1 MKLASFSTTAIPNVR
16 IGIVQNNEIIDVDL
30 AARALNII
38 PHEQMLDLLDHY
50 GQGMRELNAILDKA
64 GSRPFS
70 EVKTFTE
77 IGAVHEL
84 SDVQLAAPIPR
95 PLKNIMCLGW
105 NYFDH
110 AQETALIRGQEA
122 KAPEYPVFFTKAPTT
137 VNSPY
142 GNIIIDPR
150 VSEEIDWEVEL
161 AVIIGNGGKNISEED
176 ALSHVFGYTVLN
188 DVSARDLQSRHKQ
201 FFKGKSIDGYCPMGP
216 WIVTADEV
224 KDPQQLVVRL
234 RVNGI
239 SKQEGN
245 TSMMIFPIRTII
257 AILSK
262 GMTLEPGDIIATGT
276 PSGVGFARNPP
287 EFLKA
292 GDVMETEVEGIGV
305 LRNVV
310 VNAEYG
316 ASGQWRRTNSFI

>member
-1 MKLASFSTTAIPNVR
+1 MKLASFSTTALPKIR
-16 IGIVQNNEIIDVDL
+16 LGIVQNNEIIDVDL

-38 PHEQMLDLLDHY
+38 PHDQMLDLLDHY
-50 GQGMRELNAILDKA
+50 EQGMHELHIILDKA
-64 GSRPFS
+64 TGRRFS
-70 EVKTFTE
+70 DVKTFTE
-77 IGAVHEL
+77 IGAVHVL
-84 SDVQLAAPIPR
+84 SAVQLAAPIPR
-95 PLKNIMCLGW
+95 PRKNIMCLGW
-105 NYFDH
+105 NYIEH
-110 AQETALIRGQEA
+110 AKETAFMRGQEA
-122 KAPEYPVFFTKAPTT
+122 KLPEYPIIFTKAPTT

-142 GNIIIDPR
+142 GNIVIDPT
-150 VSEEIDWEVEL
+150 VSVEIDWEVEL
-161 AVIIGNGGKNISEED
+161 AVIIGKGGKNIREED

-216 WIVTADEV
+216 WIVTADEIEN
-224 KDPQQLVVRL
+224 PQQLTVRL

-239 SKQEGN
+239 TKQEGN
-245 TSMMIFPIRTII
+245 TSMMIFPIHTII

-310 VNAEYG
+310 VVN
-316 ASGQWRRTNSFI
+316 T